1 MPTGFSLHPERHRQP
16 GPVRILLVEDDPLQQ
31 DILTTVFAL

>member
-1 MPTGFSLHPERHRQP
+1 MVPADAGPP